1 MRIFTDDPKLI
12 ELVVMILCVDIV
24 LEIGRI
30 CNIVFG
36 NALKTA
42 GDATYTVIIA
52 VIFMYLF
59 AVLGSYIFG
68 ISLKWY
74 VVGSWIGL
82 AMDECMRAILM
93 GTRWKS
99 RKWEQKVLVK

>member
-1 MRIFTDDPKLI
+1 MVIILI
-12 ELVVMILCVDIV
+12 VDVV

-36 NALKTA
+36 SALKTA
-42 GDATYTVIIA
+42 GDAAYTVFIA

-59 AVLGSYIFG
+59 AVLGSYVFG
-68 ISLKWY
+68 IKLQGF

-93 GTRWKS
+93 GIRWKS
-99 RKWEQKVLVK
+99 RIWEQKVLVK

>member
-1 MRIFTDDPKLI
+1 MRIFTDDATI
-12 ELVVMILCVDIV
+12 IGLVVKVLMVDFV

-42 GDATYTVIIA
+42 GDAAYTVFIA

-59 AVLGSYIFG
+59 AVLGSYVFG
-68 ISLKWY
+68 ISLKWC

-93 GTRWKS
+93 GIRWKS
-99 RKWEQKVLVK
+99 RKWEKKVLVK